1 MDEPDEGPKRRWL
14 LLDRPELPVLLVVF
28 LALGVTIAVIGFPD
42 SWSLPA
48 KVIAGIGLGLTAM
61 ISLFANRMIGGRDY
75 S

>member
-1 MDEPDEGPKRRWL
+1 MADSDETPKRWF
-14 LLDRPELPVLLVVF
+14 LLDRPELPVLLVLL
-28 LALGVTIAVIGFPD
+28 LATGITLAVVGFPD

-48 KVIAGIGLGLTAM
+48 KVVAGIGLGLTAM

>member
-1 MDEPDEGPKRRWL
+1 LGESDDRNKRWL
-14 LLDRPELPVLLVVF
+14 LLDRPELPILLVGLV
-28 LALGVTIAVIGFPD
+28 ALGIAIAVWGFPE

-48 KVIAGIGLGLTAM
+48 RIVAGIGLGLTAM